1 MAMRGI
7 GQATISPGYGEP
19 GILLDGL
26 SNIRKEEIQL
36 SGPAGNTH
44 CGPPLSFRQ

>member
-1 MAMRGI
+1 MRGI

-26 SNIRKEEIQL
+26 SNIRK
-36 SGPAGNTH
+36 GGNPTER
-44 CGPPLSFRQ
+44 PRR